1 MNRWHTF
8 LWGLLHR
15 WRTWHTFPVNLMNN
29 FSGALKAQQFLA
41 NLWNFSTDKKARFC
55 NSLMSEAR
63 VWLNSRKEN
72 WANLLTF
79 YRFLWTFPVDFFFRT
94 YFSGFDEQLFR
105 LNWTLF
111 RLKEHFPS
119 LMSLMNVSDELDEQD
134 DEHEFL
140 VWWTWWSDGEH
151 DEQFGWTWNSDDE
164 HESFLMVERESF
176 FLMLRTIAF
185 LSLDS
190 PNYLSCRNI
199 RIRTKIHKISPVNSS
214 FSIEQQW
221 KNARVC
227 KSILEEKEEHRTVQ
241 ISPREKRR
249 KLVSANL

>member
-1 MNRWHTF
+1 MKQHAFTNLNIVQVFWAWIELEWVNWAF
-8 LWGLLHR
+8 SEL
-15 WRTWHTFPVNLMNN
+15 TFPNTQIWVWWWGWHLNLMNLLSDDKPGE
-29 FSGALKAQQFLA
+29 FSANQNSQQVLFKAQKL
-41 NLWNFSTDKKARFC
+41 LESSECSCLVELRIESSCRTDFSDGTWWTWWT
-55 NSLMSEAR
+55 S
-63 VWLNSRKEN
+63 
-72 WANLLTF
+72 LLTF
-79 YRFLWTFPVDFFFRT
+79 
-94 YFSGFDEQLFR
+94 Q
-105 LNWTLF
+105 
-111 RLKEHFPS
+111 
-119 LMSLMNVSDELDEQD
+119 
-134 DEHEFL
+134 
-140 VWWTWWSDGEH
+140 VWWTWHLNLMNFSSYFFSLENLLFRCDELQNFFREL
-151 DEQFGWTWNSDDE
+151 DEQFGWAWVISDGRAW
-164 HESFLMVERESF
+164 VI